1 MQCLEFRRAAGADP
15 RHLDPAA
22 REHAAECPGCAEYLR
37 QTLALDERILAAL
50 KVPVAASRGGATSP
64 AARSAGPAFERRRW
78 LAFAASIVVGVLVG
92 TLLWVGGP
100 RESLAVDLVQHLGH
114 EPEAL
119 VTTTE
124 AEDGSV
130 LAEVLGRA
138 HVRLRPAVGTVSYAN
153 SCFFRGHRV
162 PHLVVQTAT
171 GPVTVM
177 VLPDESVEAP
187 VRFSE
192 DGYSGTIVPAG
203 PGSVAVIGE
212 AGTDLEQVTGRVLS
226 ALEWVDD

>member
-1 MQCLEFRRAAGADP
+1 M
-15 RHLDPAA
+15 
-22 REHAAECPGCAEYLR
+22 
-37 QTLALDERILAAL
+37 
-50 KVPVAASRGGATSP
+50 
-64 AARSAGPAFERRRW
+64 
-78 LAFAASIVVGVLVG
+78 
-92 TLLWVGGP
+92 GGP